1 MSIELVTLSNHLIF
15 CCPLLLLP
23 AIFPSIRVFSIELA
37 LCLRGPNYW
46 SFSFSISPSRE
57 YSVLISF
64 GIDWMDLLAVHGT
77 LKSLLQHHSSK
88 ASILQSSAFRDKGT
102 FLHYW
107 WECKLIQSLWRT
119 VSRFLKKLG
128 NKTTKWPRNPTT
140 GHILWGNH
148 NWKGHMYPNIHRS
161 NIDNSQDMEA
171 T

>member
-64 GIDWMDLLAVHGT
+64 GIDWLDLLAVHGT

-128 NKTTKWPRNPTT
+128 NKTTKWHSNPTT
-140 GHILWGNH
+140 GRILWGNH
-148 NWKGHMYPNIHRS
+148 NRKGHMYPNIHRS